1 MKKVKRYLSLL
12 ITAAILFTLTACGSG
27 ENPLSPD
34 NSADT
39 GASDDGRTEIVLSI
53 GKGSEW
59 DVDSM
64 SATVNKFNRTNT
76 KYKVVYGD
84 YENESVL
91 EASIVSGKGPDIFV
105 RSSYNS
111 LSYHSFS
118 DFTYENLMPYLEADE
133 ECGVGVYEESL
144 LNALIKNGSVYWLPV
159 FYEIVTFIAP
169 EHIVGTSQRGITM
182 EQAERAAK
190 ELGDNC
196 YVFPGWLDKNGILS
210 YTMAFA
216 LGKYIDYETGV
227 CNFDSPEFV
236 ALLENCNR
244 QVDQTII
251 NGEFNNELLE
261 RTSLLGICRIMR
273 TSSLSYTDDP
283 KSPEYFNMD
292 PVSCAGPGYKYVG
305 FPNEGGNG
313 STFYPAQMVA
323 ISSASNNKEGA
334 WEFISFILGDE
345 VQSSEIDYLPVNRRT
360 LEKQIELGL
369 VGKLQTE
376 SFETVRIT
384 QKDADKLLRLIDE
397 TEYLSGRDQVIKS
410 IIKDEAAAFFDG
422 AKSAEE
428 TARVIQSRVSIY
440 VAEQR

>member
-1 MKKVKRYLSLL
+1 MKKIKRCLSLL
-12 ITAAILFTLTACGSG
+12 ITAAILLTLTACGGG
-27 ENPLSPD
+27 ENPLPPD

-39 GASDDGRTEIVLSI
+39 GAADDGRTEIVLSI
-53 GKGSEW
+53 GRGSEW

-64 SATVNKFNRTNT
+64 SAAVNKFNRTNT

-105 RSSYNS
+105 NSGYNS
-111 LSYHSFS
+111 LSFS
-118 DFTYENLMPYLEADE
+118 DFTYENLLPYLEADK

-144 LNALIKNGSVYWLPV
+144 LNALIKNESVYWLPV

-169 EHIVGTSQRGITM
+169 EHIVGTSQSGITM

-196 YVFPGWLDKNGILS
+196 YVFPGWLDKDSILS

-244 QVDQTII
+244 QVDQGII
-251 NGEFNNELLE
+251 NGEFNNEMLE

-273 TSSLSYTDDP
+273 TSCLSYGEDQF
-283 KSPEYFNMD
+283 SPEYFNMS
-292 PVSCAGPGYKYVG
+292 PVTYAGPGYKYVG
-305 FPNEGGNG
+305 FPNEDGNG
-313 STFYPAQMVA
+313 SMFWPRLMVA

-369 VGKLQTE
+369 EGKLECSLGEYSIFVEIEQE
-376 SFETVRIT
+376 E
-384 QKDADKLLRLIDE
+384 ADK
-397 TEYLSGRDQVIKS
+397 
-410 IIKDEAAAFFDG
+410 FFDLLEHMEMVEASSPVIIPIIRDEIQALYDG
-422 AKSAEE
+422 TKTAQEVAEI
-428 TARVIQSRVSIY
+428 IQSRVSIY
-440 VAEQR
+440 IAEKR